1 VGRVSSLRQPSGP
14 LPARVYWTRRLLVL
28 VGLLIV
34 IALTWWAVD
43 RATATN
49 ASSPPAG
56 TAAQH
61 RTPARPAAHRQAAHQ
76 RVTSH
81 HPPAQT
87 STSAP
92 AGRVSA
98 AKQTDTPPHRAKQ
111 QPLPA
116 APTHAL
122 GSSATGPSGACDPA
136 RVGLAIH
143 VTAMVAGNPHNI
155 ALWLTSPPGSSC
167 RLAIGPDDLVVEI
180 TSGSDR
186 VWTSD
191 ECPQTL
197 PVKNIQLTAGTLSR
211 YRFQWDGFRSIKG
224 CRNNVT
230 MARPGGYWV
239 HAALLGGEPTEAY
252 FAVKPR
258 V

>member
-1 VGRVSSLRQPSGP
+1 
-14 LPARVYWTRRLLVL
+14 VYWTRRLFVL
-28 VGLLIV
+28 VGLVLV
-34 IALTWWAVD
+34 VALAWWAVD

-49 ASSPPAG
+49 ASSSPPAG

-61 RTPARPAAHRQAAHQ
+61 RSSPHRTP
-76 RVTSH
+76 SH
-81 HPPAQT
+81 LTANHQT
-87 STSAP
+87 SPKPSTTAP
-92 AGRVSA
+92 AGTASTQ
-98 AKQTDTPPHRAKQ
+98 KQTAAPPKQTAAPPHRSKQ

-116 APTHAL
+116 VPTHAL
-122 GSSATGPSGACDPA
+122 GSTPTSSGGACDPA
-136 RVGLAIH
+136 KVGIAIH
-143 VTAMVAGNPHNI
+143 ATAMVAGNPHNI
-155 ALWLTSPPGSSC
+155 AIWLTSPQGSSC
-167 RLAIGPDDLVVEI
+167 RLAIGPNDLVVEV

-191 ECPQTL
+191 ECPEAL
-197 PVKNIQLTAGTLSR
+197 PVKNVQLTAGTPSR

-239 HAALLGGEPTEAY
+239 HAALLGGEPTDAY

-258 V
+258 A